1 MLNLFRN
8 VENHFRVTSLFRVK
22 KLSRIVH
29 IDAITNNALSEP
41 VPDGLSAEWCEIAYP
56 KLIKLTHLLK
66 GLDLISG
73 RLVNVEE
80 KSVINDEF
88 LVESMRTFKLTGAEF
103 LNYRSMQQVLSK
115 GGMKS
120 VCVDKPVYTQPF
132 ALNSLKKVCDVL
144 AVSAQHRKLVRLAVC
159 PQVTQHQIW
168 TGALAE
174 ILNQLKYEMSVKEN
188 GCMTKGANMAQQIV
202 ANCLKFLDDAVS
214 YDPESSSWMQ
224 VAPKKNANSSPS
236 AKWADLLEMFDDL
249 INCLKYDQEFL
260 VYVIKLDIMKE
271 GLAQIKDVLVDKSIG
286 YKEVRHQQSLVQKKL
301 TKFLGHSSRCLF
313 TLLLHYLYGSI
324 QDIELD
330 ICCWLSEDDG
340 GNKYCICVG
349 KILTSDGDKMLR
361 RAVKQLD
368 RALGVIKFV
377 HEMAEMKEILELQGH
392 LWCLGSES
400 RSLSYRGHNFFLHG
414 ISL

>member
-1 MLNLFRN
+1 MLNVFRHL
-8 VENHFRVTSLFRVK
+8 VTSHFRTK
-22 KLSRIVH
+22 KLSRFVH
-29 IDAITNNALSEP
+29 IDANINHPLSEP
-41 VPDGLSAEWCEIAYP
+41 VSDGSSSEWCEIAYP

-80 KSVINDEF
+80 KCVVNDEF
-88 LVESMRTFKLTGAEF
+88 LVESMRKFKLTGAAF
-103 LNYRSMQQVLSK
+103 LKYHSIQQVLSK
-115 GGMKS
+115 GGMQS
-120 VCVDKPVYTQPF
+120 VCVDKPVYTEPF

-144 AVSAQHRKLVRLAVC
+144 PLSAQHRKLVRLAVC

-188 GCMTKGANMAQQIV
+188 GCMTKGANMAQQV
-202 ANCLKFLDDAVS
+202 VVNCLKFLDDIVS
-214 YDPESSSWMQ
+214 YGPESSSWMQ
-224 VAPKKNANSSPS
+224 VAPKKDANSPPS

-271 GLAQIKDVLVDKSIG
+271 GLAQIKDVLVDKNIG
-286 YKEVRHQQSLVQKKL
+286 YKEVRHQQSLIQKKL
-301 TKFLGHSSRCLF
+301 TKILGHSSRCLF
-313 TLLLHYLYGSI
+313 TLLLYYLYGSI

-340 GNKYCICVG
+340 GNKYYLCVG

-361 RAVKQLD
+361 FAVKQLD

-392 LWCLGSES
+392 IWCLGSES
-400 RSLSYRGHNFFLHG
+400 RSLSYRGHNFFIHG

>member
-1 MLNLFRN
+1 MLNIFKH
-8 VENHFRVTSLFRVK
+8 VENHIRVRSHFRTN
-22 KLSRIVH
+22 KLSRFMH
-29 IDAITNNALSEP
+29 IDANINHALSGL
-41 VPDGLSAEWCEIAYP
+41 VSDGSSSEWCEIAYP
-56 KLIKLTHLLK
+56 KLIKLTRLLK

-80 KSVINDEF
+80 KRVVNDEF
-88 LVESMRTFKLTGAEF
+88 LVESMRKFKLTGAAF
-103 LNYRSMQQVLSK
+103 LKYRSIQQVLSK
-115 GGMKS
+115 GGVQS
-120 VCVDKPVYTQPF
+120 VCVDKPVYDEPF
-132 ALNSLKKVCDVL
+132 ALNSLKRVCDVL
-144 AVSAQHRKLVRLAVC
+144 GLSAQHRKLVRLAVC

-174 ILNQLKYEMSVKEN
+174 ILNQLKYEMNVKEN
-188 GCMTKGANMAQQIV
+188 GCMTKGDTMAQQV
-202 ANCLKFLDDAVS
+202 VVNCLKFLDDVVS
-214 YDPESSSWMQ
+214 YGPESGSWMQ
-224 VAPKKNANSSPS
+224 VAPKKGANSPPS

-271 GLAQIKDVLVDKSIG
+271 GLAQIKDVLVDKNIG

-313 TLLLHYLYGSI
+313 TLLLYYLYGSI

-340 GNKYCICVG
+340 GNKYCLCVG
-349 KILTSDGDKMLR
+349 KILTSDGDKMVR

-392 LWCLGSES
+392 IWCLGSES
-400 RSLSYRGHNFFLHG
+400 RSLSYRGHNFFVHG